1 MKNFIKTSAELPLDW
16 RKLTVHEL
24 RRWLAGSEYR
34 MPYLLYAKRD
44 HIIEWIEQNVVVPRC
59 PTCGRPS

>member
-24 RRWLAGSEYR
+24 RRWVIASPWS
-34 MPYLLYAKRD
+34 MPYLCYARRPRL
-44 HIIEWIEQNVVVPRC
+44 IEWIEAKLAASS
-59 PTCGRPS
+59 GR